1 MNVDSMIFYTAR
13 MHTYNTS
20 ALICPL
26 SGFRVTVREQVCTG
40 ACRQIMA
47 MTLRNESRWMRTV
60 LAKWADATARSSKVR
75 RMIATAFKSKMQV
88 RLSSWREFTKTQKRV
103 KIVGV
108 ILFQALYRGYA
119 VRIPVIRHN
128 AAIVVQKFARMVVA
142 MSFTSAWR
150 RRRARNRLVAKKYAR
165 KLLMRYCLKAIRQW
179 KWRTRLHRKV
189 RGKFLAQMRSE
200 KARRFHRWVEYL
212 DVWFQEQTK
221 AATTIQCLFRGYW
234 SKIVAYDTRGMRN
247 AVLNIQRVYRGKRS
261 RLHQAWLEDASRAVL
276 RIAARWRGRRLFWA
290 MLF

>member
-1 MNVDSMIFYTAR
+1 
-13 MHTYNTS
+13 
-20 ALICPL
+20 
-26 SGFRVTVREQVCTG
+26 
-40 ACRQIMA
+40 
-47 MTLRNESRWMRTV
+47 MTLRNTGRWMRTV
-60 LAKWADATARSSKVR
+60 IAKWADATARSSKVR
-75 RMIATAFKSKMQV
+75 RLIATAFKSKMQV
-88 RLSSWREFTKTQKRV
+88 RMSSWKEFTKKQKRV

-119 VRIPVIRHN
+119 VRIPVIRRD
-128 AAIVVQKFARMVVA
+128 AANVVQNFARMVVA

-200 KARRFHRWVEYL
+200 RARRFHRWVEYL
-212 DVWFQEQTK
+212 DVWFEEQTE
-221 AATTIQCLFRGYW
+221 AATTIQCLFRRYW
-234 SKIVAYDTRGMRN
+234 SRIVAHDTRHMRN

-261 RLHQAWLEDASRAVL
+261 RLHQAWLEDATRSVL
-276 RIAARWRGRRLFWA
+276 RIAARWRGRKLFRA
-290 MLF
+290 VLL